1 MLDYVDIMLVDN
13 NFIYQMNN
21 PCYKSYALES
31 VQKYQM
37 NPIIKHFNVVMKVR
51 KMQDHVVGDSGVF
64 IVKIS
69 IFFVDKEKTT

>member
-1 MLDYVDIMLVDN
+1 MLDYVDIVDN

-21 PCYKSYALES
+21 ACYKSYTPES

-37 NPIIKHFNVVMKVR
+37 NAIIKHFSVVMKVR
-51 KMQDHVVGDSGVF
+51 KMHGHVVGDSGVF